1 MFSKSKSQS
10 PQSAAT
16 QPAQPAAAAAS
27 ARQAKTGGGVPSIIS
42 PDLTITGDLHS
53 SGDIQV
59 DGVRGSLTVDHSGSG
74 DVGHRNVGGTVTLPR
89 NK

>member
-1 MFSKSKSQS
+1 VHVRSH
-10 PQSAAT
+10 
-16 QPAQPAAAAAS
+16 
-27 ARQAKTGGGVPSIIS
+27 G
-42 PDLTITGDLHS
+42 

-74 DVGHRNVGGTVTLPR
+74 DVGPRNVGGTVTLPR